1 MCEPGAWGMVVGVAA
16 VAALAW
22 VVAPWVDMVRRGTLD
37 EQALAAMREPVI
49 PTQRRPPDD
58 VGSARPL
65 RRRRARPEADRG
77 HAPDGAQPRQASR

>member
-1 MCEPGAWGMVVGVAA
+1 MVVVGVAA

-22 VVAPWVDMVRRGTLD
+22 VVAPWVAMAREGTLD

-49 PTQRRPPDD
+49 PSQRRPPDD

-65 RRRRARPEADRG
+65 RRRGSGAETDHG
-77 HAPDGAQPRQASR
+77 YAPDGPQPRQASR